1 MNKIWVRMAYQ
12 GHSRDKER
20 RERERQELRFGDCYI
35 LFYFRCQHTKN
46 VCRLLVGTNLVRL
59 AQLDSVDVELY
70 KKVGTKLIFS

>member
-1 MNKIWVRMAYQ
+1 MAYQ

-35 LFYFRCQHTKN
+35 LFRCQHTKN

-70 KKVGTKLIFS
+70 KKVGTRLIFS